1 MAVNITDADSYI
13 NLNVI
18 NVDDWTEADEAK
30 KQRIINVANRTL
42 TKKFPD
48 TVIPDNAVYEFSAI
62 LATVFNDVNKYAQQ
76 GVSQFSVSGVTSFQ
90 FNDANT
96 KELDYFINRD
106 VIDLINEANDE
117 RHQVSISKVKWT
129 VL

>member
-42 TKKFPD
+42 MKKFPD

>member
-42 TKKFPD
+42 TKKFPSA
-48 TVIPDNAVYEFSAI
+48 TIPDDAVYEFSAI

-90 FNDANT
+90 FSDPVP
-96 KELDYFINRD
+96 KELDKFINKD
-106 VIDLINEANDE
+106 VVALINAVNDPDN
-117 RHQVSISKVKWT
+117 QISISKMKWT

>member
-42 TKKFPD
+42 MKKFPGA
-48 TVIPDNAVYEFSAI
+48 TIPDDAVYEFSAI